1 MGVLSWS
8 LTENHATKIFSRVG
22 TTMAMVY
29 LIVILALAGRGLGD
43 DSYTPPQAGY
53 SQPTGSYNP
62 PTGGAYQTPST
73 GYGYDAPTYDA
84 PVSYASDD
92 DGGKFDLSKI
102 GEILPLFLAVFA
114 AIILAQLLSPLIGL
128 IFKPILLLLGGL
140 FGLTA
145 GKVGLLGGVKL
156 GLLNAIM
163 AQFNLQ
169 ICTTD
174 DPPVALTARSFD
186 EGKENSASG
195 FSLNPDIIDS
205 VARLLQDAL
214 ENYSA

>member
-8 LTENHATKIFSRVG
+8 LTEKHATKIFSRVG

-114 AIILAQLLSPLIGL
+114 AIII
-128 IFKPILLLLGGL
+128 
-140 FGLTA
+140 
-145 GKVGLLGGVKL
+145 
-156 GLLNAIM
+156 

-174 DPPVALTARSFD
+174 DPPVALTAMAYRSLN

>member
-1 MGVLSWS
+1 
-8 LTENHATKIFSRVG
+8 
-22 TTMAMVY
+22 MAMVY

>member
-1 MGVLSWS
+1 LQRR
-8 LTENHATKIFSRVG
+8 L
-22 TTMAMVY
+22 
-29 LIVILALAGRGLGD
+29 
-43 DSYTPPQAGY
+43 Q
-53 SQPTGSYNP
+53 
-62 PTGGAYQTPST
+62 
-73 GYGYDAPTYDA
+73 
-84 PVSYASDD
+84 
-92 DGGKFDLSKI
+92 
-102 GEILPLFLAVFA
+102 
-114 AIILAQLLSPLIGL
+114 
-128 IFKPILLLLGGL
+128 
-140 FGLTA
+140 